1 MDYWEGV
8 LDLILFDFT
17 AWQHENAL
25 CIVVK
30 VERNLTLRCS
40 LLVHEPMTLYSGE
53 DLLDIW
59 YWKMSYLPG
68 ASPFSLKDTGV
79 PALPAAETGH
89 VRRLTYIN
97 FAPHWMS
104 SSGSVSRSAEEGSAG
119 TPAETDSP
127 SYSCVSLRCY
137 NALMLVCHISDWKIH
152 FLWIKWV
159 SLLKIK
165 MFKQTTHFT
174 DALLFEKYFL
184 RQWV

>member
-1 MDYWEGV
+1 M
-8 LDLILFDFT
+8 T
-17 AWQHENAL
+17 AWNAL

-89 VRRLTYIN
+89 VRKLTYIN

-104 SSGSVSRSAEEGSAG
+104 SSGSVSRSAEEGS
-119 TPAETDSP
+119 
-127 SYSCVSLRCY
+127 
-137 NALMLVCHISDWKIH
+137 H
-152 FLWIKWV
+152 
-159 SLLKIK
+159 LLKQIHLPTAVFHWDVIMPSCLFAIFQIERYTFYELNEFLYLRLK
-165 MFKQTTHFT
+165 CLNKQHILQMHYCSRNIFSGSG
-174 DALLFEKYFL
+174 FRYFWYWIYV
-184 RQWV
+184 QWDLMCTCR